1 MLYIVITTYF
11 LVISYSILKAGVISP
26 KYVIFILPLI
36 IIWVCNKIELSK
48 YKKTISLIIFL
59 STTLNLILFLFD
71 NPIKRPPFKDLIHLI
86 SNSDTKIIFTN
97 ETTVFNNSLKTYKKF
112 GENDLIILNKEE
124 LDLHKKFW
132 FVCLNNPSFAV
143 GDKVLPIEEECKIFD
158 DNNNYKVTDNIDLR
172 DFLIK
177 KYEIN
182 E

>member
-1 MLYIVITTYF
+1 MLYIIITTYF
-11 LVISYSILKAGVISP
+11 LVISYSILRAGVISP

-59 STTLNLILFLFD
+59 STTLNLIIYFFD
-71 NPIKRPPFKDLIHLI
+71 NPIKRPPFKDLIRLI
-86 SNSDTKIIFTN
+86 SNSDTKSIFTN
-97 ETTVFNNSLKTYKKF
+97 DSIVFNNSLKTYKKF
-112 GENDLIILNKEE
+112 NENNLIILNFEE
-124 LDLHKKFW
+124 LNLHKKFW

-143 GDKVLPIEEECKIFD
+143 GDKVLPVEKECKKLD
-158 DNNNYKVTDNIDLR
+158 DNNNYKVTDKIDLK
-172 DFLIK
+172 DFLIR